1 MKSSGQSTKF
11 PAPIYRDTVLAPVFA
26 DAKRYFLE
34 PLLEIEY
41 AHTLMLAKQGIMPG
55 NEAAATL
62 FILERENVPV
72 GWGGF
77 VRSQALDGQ
86 EMELICAII
95 PACRRE
101 NLATE
106 ACGAL
111 VTWALESRLWPR
123 ILACVHCSNERG
135 LALAS
140 RLGFREIGRRV
151 SDPNVRVLERAAG

>member
-1 MKSSGQSTKF
+1 MAPESQRLKYRRADSGDAAF
-11 PAPIYRDTVLAPVFA
+11 LDTLAASEDVRQFIGGLPV
-26 DAKRYFLE
+26 
-34 PLLEIEY
+34 
-41 AHTLMLAKQGIMPG
+41 PG

-151 SDPNVRVLERAAG
+151 SDPSVRVLERAAG